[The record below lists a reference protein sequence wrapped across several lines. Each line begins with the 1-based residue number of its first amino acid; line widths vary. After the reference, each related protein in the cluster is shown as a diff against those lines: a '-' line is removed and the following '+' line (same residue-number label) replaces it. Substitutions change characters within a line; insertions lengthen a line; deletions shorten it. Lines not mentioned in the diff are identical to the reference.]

1 MPLLRSPRL
10 QDLIDD
16 HVPARVRIGVADA
29 VVHLGINAVHG
40 EFADRGAQVSAVQFR
55 VATAREGVLLLAH
68 FSVLAVVV
76 EDEGLDDERD
86 VSRRGL
92 DSWLYGL
99 ARLRAGSKG
108 VPATSQSR
116 MEVPTQPF
124 PRGAYMKEKNPELEQ
139 LRHFTFGIQAAF
151 IAAMGALIRTH
162 QNPEALAQMLE
173 LYRQR
178 EQAYLENKPLDE
190 HVLVCFQQ
198 MWQRVDMELQHTLKE
213 RQPQPP
219 SLG

>member
-1 MPLLRSPRL
+1 
-10 QDLIDD
+10 
-16 HVPARVRIGVADA
+16 
-29 VVHLGINAVHG
+29 
-40 EFADRGAQVSAVQFR
+40 
-55 VATAREGVLLLAH
+55 
-68 FSVLAVVV
+68 
-76 EDEGLDDERD
+76 
-86 VSRRGL
+86 
-92 DSWLYGL
+92 
-99 ARLRAGSKG
+99 
-108 VPATSQSR
+108 
-116 MEVPTQPF
+116 
-124 PRGAYMKEKNPELEQ
+124 MKEKNPELEQ